1 MSSISDLLLSLKK
14 NKTTLTELKEVFNR
28 NIETIARDI
37 DSLTE
42 RLERLK
48 NKIIEQQHIEEEKEK
63 TALELEAD
71 ISSLESEKTQAEN
84 KLSTLKENEVQ
95 LNQQLTELDTELAKV
110 REEISNMKE
119 NISRIEQTSKEKEN
133 KIAELRKEIE
143 NIKME
148 HDKAIASLR
157 STYEK
162 ESNRLN
168 ELKAK
173 YSALKFLIKKNI
185 LDIPELKVIRV
196 LKGQKTT
203 SLSFIERSTSLKTS
217 FIQHVVK
224 GLAERGA
231 IEFNPSTGEIKVLE
245 KIKI

>member
-1 MSSISDLLLSLKK
+1 
-14 NKTTLTELKEVFNR
+14 
-28 NIETIARDI
+28 
-37 DSLTE
+37 
-42 RLERLK
+42 
-48 NKIIEQQHIEEEKEK
+48 
-63 TALELEAD
+63 
-71 ISSLESEKTQAEN
+71 
-84 KLSTLKENEVQ
+84 
-95 LNQQLTELDTELAKV
+95 
-110 REEISNMKE
+110 MKE